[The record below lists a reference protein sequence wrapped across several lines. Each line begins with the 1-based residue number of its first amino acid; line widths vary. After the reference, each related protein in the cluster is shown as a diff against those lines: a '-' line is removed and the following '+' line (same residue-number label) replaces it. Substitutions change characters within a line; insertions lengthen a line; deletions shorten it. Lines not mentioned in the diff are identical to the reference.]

1 MDAIALIRV
10 STQLQASE
18 GVSLAA
24 QERKIRI
31 YCETNGLKLLRVF
44 EEAGVSGC
52 SKLEN
57 RGTLNAALDEVCRRK
72 CALVIYSLSRLSRSM
87 KDTLA
92 ISERL
97 HRAGAEI
104 VSLTE
109 KIDSSSAAGKMVF
122 SMMALLQNFEVEQ
135 LRERIGVSMSYLR
148 KQNRRI
154 SGHIPFGY
162 DLSPDGSYLSQ
173 NDAERKAIETIK
185 TMRTDGH
192 SLWKIATS
200 LDKSGIATKRGAK
213 WSATAVRAIL
223 MRELKIAA

>member
-1 MDAIALIRV
+1 MEAIGLIRV
-10 STQLQASE
+10 STLHQASE
-18 GVSLAA
+18 GVSLGA
-24 QERKIRI
+24 QDRKIRG
-31 YCETNGLKLLRVF
+31 YCEANGLTLVSVF

-52 SKLEN
+52 TKLEN
-57 RGTLNAALDEVCRRK
+57 RQTLNAALDEACRRR
-72 CALVIYSLSRLSRSM
+72 CALVVYSLSRLSRSM

-97 HRAGAEI
+97 HKAGAEL

-162 DLSPDGSYLSQ
+162 DLAENGVSLRQ
-173 NDAERKAIETIK
+173 NDDERKAIETMK
-185 TMRTDGH
+185 TMRAAGR
-192 SLWKIATS
+192 SLWQIARF
-200 LDKSGIATKRGAK
+200 LDDGGVNTKRGAK

-223 MRELKIAA
+223 LREEKIAA